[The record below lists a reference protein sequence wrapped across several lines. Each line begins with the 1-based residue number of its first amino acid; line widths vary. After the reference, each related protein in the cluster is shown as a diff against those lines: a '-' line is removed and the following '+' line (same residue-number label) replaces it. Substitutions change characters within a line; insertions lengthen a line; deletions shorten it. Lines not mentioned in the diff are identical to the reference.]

1 MTEDELLAGITEALT
16 LAGWRWSHHRRSDQ
30 AILMGDPG
38 LPDIIAVHP
47 TREIPVLAWEL
58 KTERGSVTRD
68 QLGWIFDLG
77 AAGLD
82 ARLVRPADYDT
93 ALSLIVGHIDR
104 WPVKS

>member
-1 MTEDELLAGITEALT
+1 MKYDRLSIEEREAL
-16 LAGWRWSHHRRSDQ
+16 A
-30 AILMGDPG
+30 ADPMLVH